1 MGISLIK
8 PARSTKTSSR
18 VLLIDL
24 NHEKISIIIIIK
36 RLNNNL
42 IIIVSKNVDNR
53 SKSLG

>member
-8 PARSTKTSSR
+8 PVRSTKTSSR